1 MKRILKSL
9 AAVALVALTASCSK
23 EQPVA
28 PPSGEAAVEFTVAAP
43 ELMTKAIADGKTVD
57 KVACEVYNADG
68 KLITNAEISKTIAMS
83 GGKATFAVR
92 LVTGQTYSF
101 LFWAYKDGAPYT
113 LDAAG
118 KKVTVDYAGAS
129 NAENRDAFYAYVA
142 DKKITSS
149 VNETVT
155 LTRPFAQVNF
165 GVTKAD
171 IDAAANSGIVVKKSS
186 VKVSGLA
193 TELNLTD
200 GSVSGTAEA
209 SFTVAALPDEELT
222 VGGTAYGYVA
232 MNYVLVGKDAKS
244 LSDVELKLYK
254 EDGTEINTVSVPNVP
269 LQGNYRTNIL
279 GNLFTS
285 DVQLNVVVN
294 PGFSEP
300 DYEKEVWDGSTVNE
314 PKQDAEG
321 NYLITK
327 ASELAWVAQQTNAG
341 TTFAGKTVL
350 LTDDIDLNN
359 QTWTPIGTA
368 ANSFKGT
375 FDGQNHTISSL
386 YVHSAEQNA
395 NLGLFG
401 RIESGLIKNFT
412 ISGAKVIS
420 EVTAGDG
427 ARAGV
432 AVGDLHVSDAENIKV
447 VNAKVQG
454 AHYLGGII
462 GSGYCSITN
471 CSAEN
476 VELVATAL
484 LQSNG
489 EYDYGDKVGGILGLW
504 GESNAPGYVISGSSV
519 KNVKITGY
527 RDLGGIVGVAQEYDN
542 VKNCSIDGVTIT
554 VDMTHN
560 YKNYAA
566 SSSFNANNY
575 IGSKRNWTGT
585 ETGNSG
591 NVTVNYA
598 GTATTQAELEA
609 LVGVAN
615 ATVTLAD
622 GTYDIPGSV
631 ADGITIKGESKD
643 AIIKAENAVT
653 WGGAKFENLTYKN
666 SNGNYIGIQHA
677 SSVSYK
683 DCVIEGKPTMYA
695 ATATFDNCTF
705 KQSSYEYCIWT
716 YGSENITFTNC
727 TFDTMGKAVKVYIE
741 SADFQ
746 QTATFDGCNFKATN
760 VPEGKGKAA
769 IEIDGRPLS
778 GGSKVFNVI
787 INNCTETGF
796 VAGENSKDT
805 MWNCDL
811 DSKAVVTVDGTV
823 VYENK

>member
-209 SFTVAALPDEELT
+209 SFTVAALPDEDLT

-321 NYLITK
+321 NTSSPRL
-327 ASELAWVAQQTNAG
+327 
-341 TTFAGKTVL
+341 
-350 LTDDIDLNN
+350 
-359 QTWTPIGTA
+359 P
-368 ANSFKGT
+368 NSPGWLSRLMPAPLSPARQCFLPMT
-375 FDGQNHTISSL
+375 STSIIR
-386 YVHSAEQNA
+386 
-395 NLGLFG
+395 LGLRLERLPILSRG
-401 RIESGLIKNFT
+401 HLTVRIIRFP
-412 ISGAKVIS
+412 AFM
-420 EVTAGDG
+420 
-427 ARAGV
+427 
-432 AVGDLHVSDAENIKV
+432 
-447 VNAKVQG
+447 
-454 AHYLGGII
+454 
-462 GSGYCSITN
+462 SIPLSRMPIWD
-471 CSAEN
+471 CSAE
-476 VELVATAL
+476 L
-484 LQSNG
+484 
-489 EYDYGDKVGGILGLW
+489 K
-504 GESNAPGYVISGSSV
+504 
-519 KNVKITGY
+519 
-527 RDLGGIVGVAQEYDN
+527 
-542 VKNCSIDGVTIT
+542 
-554 VDMTHN
+554 
-560 YKNYAA
+560 
-566 SSSFNANNY
+566 
-575 IGSKRNWTGT
+575 
-585 ETGNSG
+585 
-591 NVTVNYA
+591 
-598 GTATTQAELEA
+598 
-609 LVGVAN
+609 
-615 ATVTLAD
+615 AD
-622 GTYDIPGSV
+622 
-631 ADGITIKGESKD
+631 
-643 AIIKAENAVT
+643 
-653 WGGAKFENLTYKN
+653 
-666 SNGNYIGIQHA
+666 
-677 SSVSYK
+677 
-683 DCVIEGKPTMYA
+683 
-695 ATATFDNCTF
+695 
-705 KQSSYEYCIWT
+705 
-716 YGSENITFTNC
+716 
-727 TFDTMGKAVKVYIE
+727 
-741 SADFQ
+741 
-746 QTATFDGCNFKATN
+746 
-760 VPEGKGKAA
+760 
-769 IEIDGRPLS
+769 
-778 GGSKVFNVI
+778 
-787 INNCTETGF
+787 
-796 VAGENSKDT
+796 
-805 MWNCDL
+805 
-811 DSKAVVTVDGTV
+811 
-823 VYENK
+823 